1 MGTKYNPSVVRDG
14 LMIYLDAANKAS
26 YPGTGNTWYD
36 LKRNRN
42 FTLQNSPPFVPDAA
56 GGSIGFTAANS
67 HWAVS
72 STSLPTLTRF
82 TAEVWHYYTGVNS
95 ASAPAIISETY
106 PGTNGRININLGSQ
120 SGASELRISYF
131 NGAWNNSASY
141 SLTAGN
147 WYHIVGTYDGANL
160 RLYINGVNEV
170 TTANTGTPAANS
182 SGIRL
187 MARWDSNQYWGGNL
201 STVKI
206 YDRALSQAEVLQN
219 YHATKKRYGK

>member
-1 MGTKYNPSVVRDG
+1 M
-14 LMIYLDAANKAS
+14 
-26 YPGTGNTWYD
+26 
-36 LKRNRN
+36 
-42 FTLQNSPPFVPDAA
+42 
-56 GGSIGFTAANS
+56 
-67 HWAVS
+67 
-72 STSLPTLTRF
+72 
-82 TAEVWHYYTGVNS
+82 
-95 ASAPAIISETY
+95 
-106 PGTNGRININLGSQ
+106 GSQ